1 MIKRVSM
8 GHREIQFLG
17 YRLVDGT
24 GDDSTRKFSNSL
36 MLPYFSFPVSSVF
49 YLLPNWSSK
58 YYTIGAQNWT
68 GKTEMKALLAS
79 AILSNASNHFE
90 FENRQFQTQAVL
102 IFKAVRQELYGG
114 HADGDSTRKS
124 TKA

>member
-36 MLPYFSFPVSSVF
+36 MLPYFSFPGKYQGESS
-49 YLLPNWSSK
+49 LIGSS
-58 YYTIGAQNWT
+58 
-68 GKTEMKALLAS
+68 S
-79 AILSNASNHFE
+79 
-90 FENRQFQTQAVL
+90 
-102 IFKAVRQELYGG
+102 
-114 HADGDSTRKS
+114 STR
-124 TKA
+124 T